1 MQDCCKK
8 WCSCITVQ
16 DHSTYEMDIVRN
28 DTKILN
34 PNHSVNNADELFEM
48 LEEEAVVMQDKKDS
62 AEYKEHLTRF
72 ENMLK
77 EFENVDVFLYP
88 HQGK

>member
-1 MQDCCKK
+1 
-8 WCSCITVQ
+8 
-16 DHSTYEMDIVRN
+16 MDIVRN

-88 HQGK
+88 HQG